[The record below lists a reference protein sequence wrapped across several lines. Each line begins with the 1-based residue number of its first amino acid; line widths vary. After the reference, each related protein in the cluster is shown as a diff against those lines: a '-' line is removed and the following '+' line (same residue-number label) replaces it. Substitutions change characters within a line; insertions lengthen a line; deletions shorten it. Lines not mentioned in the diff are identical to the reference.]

1 VSGQFLIAYIDLIVG
16 YVVSLVCAALSV
28 WAFVD
33 CTIRKGPA
41 FQARSKRT
49 KGFWLGL
56 TGAATFVTVLSV
68 LVPTPFFGLS
78 LFNIASVTIAGVY
91 LADVRP
97 AVTSR

>member
-1 VSGQFLIAYIDLIVG
+1 MSGHLLVDWVDFIVG
-16 YVVSLVCAALSV
+16 YIVSVVCAALSV

-41 FQARSKRT
+41 FQASSKRT

-56 TGAATFVTVLSV
+56 TGGAAFVTLLSV
-68 LVPTPFFGLS
+68 LASSPFFGLS
-78 LFNIASVTIAGVY
+78 LFNIAGVTIAGVY